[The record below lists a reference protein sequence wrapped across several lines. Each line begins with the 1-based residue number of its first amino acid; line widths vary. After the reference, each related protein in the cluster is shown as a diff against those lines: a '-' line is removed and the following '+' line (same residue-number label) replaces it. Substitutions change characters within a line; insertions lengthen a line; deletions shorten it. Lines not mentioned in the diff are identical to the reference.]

1 MRKKIVA
8 LGLVAVM
15 SLSLAGCGNKYVKL
29 GSYKGLSVDYTA
41 SQTEVTNDDINSSI
55 ESKLTEVAKVT
66 KDKNYKAKKGDK
78 VNIDYKGLKDGKAF
92 DGGTATGYD
101 LVLGSGTFIDGFED
115 GLIGAKKGQKL
126 SLNLTFPET
135 YSNSDLAGKDVV
147 FKVKVNSITEIPAVD
162 DLTDDYI
169 KNNVSG
175 YDNVSDYAASVKN
188 ELQEKLDE
196 SILENKKKAA
206 WEKVIDGCKIKDYP
220 KEDVED
226 LKSQMKT
233 YYENLA
239 SQYGLELSDYITQMG
254 STEDEFNEQM
264 EKSAKEEAISRVVM
278 NLIADKENI
287 KVTDDDYDE
296 QIQKYADQY
305 GVSKEE
311 FLKQVTDD
319 DKEQIKVGLKLS
331 KVQEFVVDNCKM
343 NLTEA
348 TATPSSTTK

>member
-1 MRKKIVA
+1 
-8 LGLVAVM
+8 
-15 SLSLAGCGNKYVKL
+15 
-29 GSYKGLSVDYTA
+29 
-41 SQTEVTNDDINSSI
+41 
-55 ESKLTEVAKVT
+55 
-66 KDKNYKAKKGDK
+66 
-78 VNIDYKGLKDGKAF
+78 
-92 DGGTATGYD
+92 
-101 LVLGSGTFIDGFED
+101 
-115 GLIGAKKGQKL
+115 
-126 SLNLTFPET
+126 
-135 YSNSDLAGKDVV
+135 
-147 FKVKVNSITEIPAVD
+147 
-162 DLTDDYI
+162 
-169 KNNVSG
+169 
-175 YDNVSDYAASVKN
+175 
-188 ELQEKLDE
+188 
-196 SILENKKKAA
+196 
-206 WEKVIDGCKIKDYP
+206 
-220 KEDVED
+220 
-226 LKSQMKT
+226 MKT